1 MLVYNVVKS
10 KVEILLV
17 FFLVF
22 ISFNFLTNGIEY
34 SATQNLKDV
43 HNKLFL
49 WKLSTW
55 LKIILKTL
63 EKLY

>member
-1 MLVYNVVKS
+1 MLVDNVVKS